1 MDIITYSLL
10 KKLITSNN
18 AKTDYYFMKNGF
30 NYPGNDIPK
39 KDRIQSYFNNGSWD
53 ASMVQEAVAKN
64 WITQSECDEIITAIV
79 DASRLNRS
87 SAGNQ

>member
-10 KKLITSNN
+10 KKLITSSN

-39 KDRIQSYFNNGSWD
+39 KGRIQSYFNNGSWD